1 MTAKKLLL
9 FCVMLLCQLICA
21 QHDSIALQEVI
32 VSDVQL
38 ARFSNAQSVQILND
52 SVIDNNH
59 PSLTGLL
66 RYNSV
71 LDFKENGF
79 GMVSSP
85 AFRGTSAQQ
94 TAVIWNGININSQFN
109 GQTDFN
115 AITTGEFNSIA
126 IRGGGGSVI
135 YGSSAIG
142 GTVHLNNEIDFK
154 RRFNNEIRTSYGSFN
169 TLGIHY
175 NVAAGS
181 ERFMTKISFSKNSS
195 DNDFNYVDSQRKNE
209 NGAFDNNSLT
219 ANFGYKF
226 NDNNFI
232 KLYSYFFSGD
242 RHFSLLTPTDTKSK
256 YRDLNLRNLLEY
268 TSIFNQFTSKIKLA
282 FLSENYHHFEDISA
296 EFSSF
301 GKAETAI
308 AKYDLAYAP
317 SKNILLNTVAEYSQT
332 MGIGS
337 DVGQVKRE
345 IGAVSLL
352 MSHVIS
358 RVFQY
363 EVGVRKE
370 SATDYNSPLLFS
382 GGIVTSISK
391 NYKLKWNASRT
402 VRRPTYNDLYWID
415 GGNPNLKPESSYQT
429 EIGNNFTFKNLKFS
443 ATGYLMR
450 IEDMIQW
457 LPGAASSWLPRNVNN
472 VKTYGGELLVTWNK
486 SFGENILSIT
496 GNYAYTVSKDLETGK
511 QLIYIPYHTANAGF
525 AYSYRKFGANYQL
538 LFNGEVFTRSDNA
551 PRYNLDAYLVS
562 NMGLSY
568 TIGKSNNLKAGF
580 QILNLFNANYE
591 VMVRR
596 PFPGRHFNTYLTFNF

>member
-9 FCVMLLCQLICA
+9 FSVLLLCQLICA
-21 QHDSIALQEVI
+21 QQDSIALDEVVI
-32 VSDVQL
+32 SDLQL

-52 SVIDNNH
+52 SVIENNH
-59 PSLTGLL
+59 PSLTSLL

-71 LDFKENGF
+71 LVFKENGF

-94 TAVIWNGININSQFN
+94 TAVIWNGININSQFT

-142 GTVHLNNEIDFK
+142 GTVHLNNEIEFK
-154 RRFNNEIRTSYGSFN
+154 RQFNNEIRTNYGSFN
-169 TLGIHY
+169 TVGVHY

-181 ERFMTKISFSKNSS
+181 EKFMTRISFSKNSS
-195 DNDFNYVDSQRKNE
+195 DNDFDYVNSKRKNE

-226 NDNNFI
+226 NGNNFI
-232 KLYSYFFSGD
+232 KFYSYFFSGD

-256 YRDLNLRNLLEY
+256 YRDLNVRNLIEY
-268 TSIFNQFTSKIKLA
+268 TGIFNQFTSKIKLA
-282 FLSENYHHFEDISA
+282 FLSENYHHFEDINA

-308 AKYDLAYAP
+308 AKYDLAFAP
-317 SKNILLNTVAEYSQT
+317 AKNILLNSVIEFSGTT
-332 MGIGS
+332 GIGS
-337 DVGQVKRE
+337 DVGNVKRE
-345 IGAVSLL
+345 IGSVSFL
-352 MSHVIS
+352 MSHVVS
-358 RVFQY
+358 KLFQY

-370 SATDYNSPLLFS
+370 SATDYDSPLLFS
-382 GGIVTSISK
+382 SGIVTAISQ
-391 NYKLKWNASRT
+391 NYKLKWNASRNF
-402 VRRPTYNDLYWID
+402 RIPTYNDLYWID

-429 EIGNNFTFKNLKFS
+429 EIGNELTFKNLKFS
-443 ATGYLMR
+443 VTGYFMR

-472 VKTYGGELLVTWNK
+472 VKTYGGELLVNWNK
-486 SFGENILSIT
+486 SFGQNTLSIT
-496 GNYAYTVSKDLETGK
+496 GNYAYTISEDLATGK
-511 QLIYIPYHTANAGF
+511 QLIYIPFHNANAAF
-525 AYSYRKFGANYQL
+525 AYSYRKFSANYQV

-562 NMGLSY
+562 NLGLSY
-568 TIGKSNNLKAGF
+568 KIGKSDSLKAGF
-580 QILNLFNANYE
+580 QLLNLFNENYE

-596 PFPGRHFNTYLTFNF
+596 PFPGRHFNTYLTFKF